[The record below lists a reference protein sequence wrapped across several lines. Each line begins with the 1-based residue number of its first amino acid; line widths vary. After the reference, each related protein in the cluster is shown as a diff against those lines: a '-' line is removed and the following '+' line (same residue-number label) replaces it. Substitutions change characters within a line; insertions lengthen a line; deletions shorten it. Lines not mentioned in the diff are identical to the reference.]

1 VEYVGHLLG
10 MLYEDPS
17 QLPGLQGP
25 MEMAFTAAGHS
36 SNLNSVVQCLRF
48 CGLPPASL
56 IGFAHGSSRLH
67 DAAYRVGAEIDALQ
81 PDLIFLSTP
90 HGLIDGTNFLFYS
103 NSDAEGHADVGT
115 YRVSVSLQVDRAK
128 VRQVVDHLRKS
139 SVTNVST
146 LSGFVNKEP
155 LPLRW
160 GEVLPLLYAEG
171 TFRHRRPSA
180 ILMSQ
185 PSRRSTEAVAM
196 IPELRRLGAALF
208 RVFDPWKERVVVL
221 ASADLAHTHLPS
233 GPYGFSPAADPFDT
247 ACGKWAAT
255 LHSETLIVTAAR
267 HALAARACG
276 FTGLVMLD
284 GLLHAARSRGPWRS
298 ELLAIGHPS
307 YYGMMVAQMVPCN
320 DQDPA
325 C

>member
-1 VEYVGHLLG
+1 MFRSLLIFTVAISWISFLVNG
-10 MLYEDPS
+10 RVVLAAV
-17 QLPGLQGP
+17 LPHGDY
-25 MEMAFTAAGHS
+25 AFE
-36 SNLNSVVQCLRF
+36 
-48 CGLPPASL
+48 PSL

-67 DAAYRVGAEIDALQ
+67 DAAYRLGAEIDALQ

-146 LSGFVNKEP
+146 LSAFVNKEP

-267 HALAARACG
+267 HALAIARR
-276 FTGLVMLD
+276 GLKAFWELSTPTSFSGVLA